1 MIGNVWEW
9 VDFVMTADPTNG
21 LGNGYV
27 TGYDFATGIPT
38 SVGASANAYGNDDY
52 WAYNGAASAARA
64 VIRGGYWADG
74 AIAGVFAFIASTA
87 PSTVAPTI
95 GFRCGRRR

>member
-1 MIGNVWEW
+1 MIGNVLEW

-21 LGNGYV
+21 LTANGAI

-38 SVGASANAYGNDDY
+38 AIGAPSPAFGNDY
-52 WAYNGAASAARA
+52 YGSYGAGTRVA
-64 VIRGGYWADG
+64 VRGGRWPDG
-74 AIAGVFAFIASTA
+74 AGAGVFAVNADYV
-87 PSTVAPTI
+87 PSSAYTPV

>member
-38 SVGASANAYGNDDY
+38 SVGASDNAYGNDYYFTYDG
-52 WAYNGAASAARA
+52 AGAARVVVRDS
-64 VIRGGYWADG
+64 GWQYG
-74 AIAGVFAFIASTA
+74 ASAGVFTLSMYHL
-87 PSTVAPTI
+87 PSSVGSYL